1 MKADRHLCDSCYDS
15 GPALMWQLLCEM
27 DGVEASGRVM
37 VVAATNRPDMMD
49 AALLRPGRY
58 CGLVAGTYMP
68 LTCGLSFPCT
78 NLISNDPL
86 ISWPLC

>member
-1 MKADRHLCDSCYDS
+1 
-15 GPALMWQLLCEM
+15 MWQLLCEM

-58 CGLVAGTYMP
+58 CWHLPYIPV
-68 LTCGLSFPCT
+68 TCCLGFP
-78 NLISNDPL
+78 
-86 ISWPLC
+86 